1 MATDPA
7 LAGILQQYMSQGA
20 GTSSATPGSGPT
32 SQQYWPGTKTSKSA
46 NGVYKVYMGKEAPA
60 NMLSSLTGQDNN
72 TLPDYAKVGEKDK
85 TMTESQAIASM
96 ANWSPEEL
104 SKWKDTLVHAGLLKP
119 GKNVTYAQ
127 LQAQWA
133 NAVQDAAQAYT
144 VSGKQVTPYDIV
156 DIMGTV
162 NGAGGT
168 TGGLAA
174 GSVPGG
180 TKQTETDRTVDH
192 VSNEEASQI
201 LRNAFEQAVGRA
213 PTDTEVE
220 EFANRLHTAIRQNP
234 TVTKTTAT
242 MDANGNVTR
251 NVDSEGGFGSG
262 GVGGFANS
270 MAQQDAMADPEY
282 GAYQA
287 STTYFS
293 ALLNAIKSPT

>member
-1 MATDPA
+1 MAVDPK
-7 LAGILQQYMSQGA
+7 LQSIMAQYAPRG
-20 GTSSATPGSGPT
+20 GTPTGGPT
-32 SQQYWPGTKTSKSA
+32 VGGGAQSQQYWPGTKTSKTA
-46 NGVYKVYMGKEAPA
+46 NSTYRVYMGKQVNPGSAVFGA
-60 NMLSSLTGQDNN
+60 DNN
-72 TLPDYAKVGEKDK
+72 TLPDYAKVGEKDS

-287 STTYFS
+287 STTYFN
-293 ALLNAIKSPT
+293 ALLQAIKSPT